1 MLRYEMKYFSK
12 YTLLLEASTPKGTN
26 TQKKKNI
33 VKNPGYK
40 INFDLDV
47 IYTKHMLIIYLKII

>member
-1 MLRYEMKYFSK
+1 MKYFLK
-12 YTLLLEASTPKGTN
+12 YTLLLEASTPKRN
-26 TQKKKNI
+26 KHPKEKNI

-47 IYTKHMLIIYLKII
+47 IYTKHMLIIYFKII